1 MSYQYITS
9 HTTVNYTKGGDKKK
23 YIVIHYTGN
32 RTDTAKANASYFKSK
47 NRGAS
52 AHIFVDKNYACEV
65 VGLDD
70 TAWAVGVNYGKN
82 NLFGTCTN
90 RNSISIE
97 MCSDN
102 GKISDKT
109 FENTV
114 AVTKKIM
121 KKYNIKPANVIRHYD
136 VCSKSCP
143 GWNGWIGKD
152 ESLWKKFK
160 KEIQSASNGVT
171 VKTKCKLYKKSSI
184 VSGSYGTLETGRQ
197 ITFIKD
203 NQNGWSKV
211 CAAIRGKEFTGYVKN
226 TCVTEKSKLSH
237 YRKGTVCVSSAPVRA
252 KNKKSSKKLGT
263 VKKGSVFNVVSVGK
277 FWTNVKYKGKDGF
290 ISNKKISIGP
300 K

>member
-1 MSYQYITS
+1 MSYKYITN
-9 HTTVNYTKGGDKKK
+9 HTTVNYTKGGDKKT

-32 RTDTAKANASYFKSK
+32 QSDTAKANASYFKSQ

-52 AHIFVDKNYACEV
+52 AHIFVDDKYAYEV

-82 NLFGTCTN
+82 NLFGKCTN
-90 RNSISIE
+90 KNSISIE
-97 MCSDN
+97 MCSTN

-114 AVTKKIM
+114 AITKKLM
-121 KKYNIKPANVIRHYD
+121 KKYNIKAENVVRHYD

-152 ESLWKKFK
+152 ESIWKNFK
-160 KEIQSASNGVT
+160 KEIQSTANVIS
-171 VKTKCKLYKKSSI
+171 VKTKCKLYKKSNI
-184 VSGSYGTLETGRQ
+184 VSGSYGTMPVGRQ
-197 ITFIKD
+197 IEYIKD
-203 NQNGWSKV
+203 NKDGWSKV
-211 CAAIRGKEFTGYVKN
+211 CASFNGEAYTGYIKN
-226 TCVTEKSKLSH
+226 TCICGKTELSG
-237 YRKGTVCVSSAPVRA
+237 YRKGTICVSSAPVRA

-263 VKKGSVFNVVSVGK
+263 AKKGTVFNVVSVGK
-277 FWTNVKYKGKDGF
+277 FWTNIKYKNKDGF
-290 ISNKKISIGP
+290 IFNKKISV